1 MVGERYRDLIEA
13 ADTIHHMRGCTHAV
27 IQSVAAMTQAAA
39 ALKLAP
45 GLGRPRA
52 GHSGGGVRQVTANTA
67 HLAAAASIKL
77 LTALPEQIW
86 AAVEAGS
93 WAAAAE
99 LYLVAQHVHTGL
111 AADQGAGVTH
121 DKVAAWFPVISRQ
134 WAVLQQLHTSLV
146 AGCRT
151 QLAAEQLTAEPA
163 VDCQVALLLLC
174 GITPHQ
180 TFATLLECRTA
191 SLRATVSAARNTS
204 AVAGVA
210 AVAHCVR
217 AGLDTAACSVAR
229 VCAALS
235 AVAGRDTATVA
246 RIPASVLGATAR
258 YLPGPVLQFRPR
270 ISPDTLAQAGQVA
283 AAGLVADWVEAALA
297 ITRVELRSLLQIV
310 ESVEGLKRVREAVLE
325 VVGEEPLAWLGGV
338 SLWEAMFSEVITD
351 RMMEIV
357 TGQLEAVMDTA
368 AGEVEDMMAEDAED
382 SLDFVWTDTAAD
394 LGAVWGK
401 GRAEKMGLRMKC
413 WGWAARVQE
422 VWRAL
427 DSQLTRLL
435 DSVAAHPDIVA
446 RSTAVTCSCV
456 ARLLTRV
463 AACDTARPRHVPRTR
478 VLQSFL
484 PLTPTLARLLG
495 DQTAAVEQ
503 SITEHQQQLLAAW
516 LSDQLDSVTL
526 ALSAQLTPGLAL
538 QCLPA
543 WDQVSIAETGDSG
556 EAVTSTISVPAS
568 PSLPL
573 VSALLQLSTALHRH
587 HPASLPASLLSSAN
601 TRSLDTLVTTY
612 TSLSQQTLTQNF
624 ALQLLFDISFVQT
637 LLVSRDSKDQY
648 QPRLRT
654 ITASLEANIDPFD
667 LSVFSP
673 HLEERVK
680 TSCARQMAGLA
691 CLVPADRAGLVAGY
705 RSGHGD
711 THNHNIL
718 AAASATCS
726 RFQLLPLA
734 PATSRAKTVLAPS
747 SIVLDTVATSKSP
760 KFDSKSVQQT
770 AANFFGSMS
779 WFGNN

>member
-1 MVGERYRDLIEA
+1 M
-13 ADTIHHMRGCTHAV
+13 
-27 IQSVAAMTQAAA
+27 
-39 ALKLAP
+39 
-45 GLGRPRA
+45 
-52 GHSGGGVRQVTANTA
+52 
-67 HLAAAASIKL
+67 
-77 LTALPEQIW
+77 
-86 AAVEAGS
+86 
-93 WAAAAE
+93 
-99 LYLVAQHVHTGL
+99 
-111 AADQGAGVTH
+111 
-121 DKVAAWFPVISRQ
+121 
-134 WAVLQQLHTSLV
+134 
-146 AGCRT
+146 
-151 QLAAEQLTAEPA
+151 
-163 VDCQVALLLLC
+163 
-174 GITPHQ
+174 
-180 TFATLLECRTA
+180 
-191 SLRATVSAARNTS
+191 
-204 AVAGVA
+204 A

-217 AGLDTAACSVAR
+217 ASLDTAACSVAR
-229 VCAALS
+229 VCTALS

-338 SLWEAMFSEVITD
+338 SLWEAMFRQVITD

-394 LGAVWGK
+394 LGTVWGK

-427 DSQLTRLL
+427 DSQLARLL

-456 ARLLTRV
+456 ARLLGHQ
-463 AACDTARPRHVPRTR
+463 P
-478 VLQSFL
+478 
-484 PLTPTLARLLG
+484 
-495 DQTAAVEQ
+495 AAVEQ

-601 TRSLDTLVTTY
+601 TRVLDTLVTTY
-612 TSLSQQTLTQNF
+612 TTLSQQTLTQNF
-624 ALQLLFDISFVQT
+624 AL
-637 LLVSRDSKDQY
+637 
-648 QPRLRT
+648 
-654 ITASLEANIDPFD
+654 
-667 LSVFSP
+667 
-673 HLEERVK
+673 H
-680 TSCARQMAGLA
+680 
-691 CLVPADRAGLVAGY
+691 
-705 RSGHGD
+705 
-711 THNHNIL
+711 
-718 AAASATCS
+718 
-726 RFQLLPLA
+726 
-734 PATSRAKTVLAPS
+734 
-747 SIVLDTVATSKSP
+747 
-760 KFDSKSVQQT
+760 
-770 AANFFGSMS
+770 
-779 WFGNN
+779 